1 MLPLRIFKFQATEP
15 VAEASRQNTILYA
28 VNVEFDFDGPIAA
41 FIRAVR
47 REIWE
52 ERSID
57 ETSLSFDTGEKFLR
71 MEKSY
76 DIYLIYVMVIYS

>member
-1 MLPLRIFKFQATEP
+1 MLPLRIFKFQATGP
-15 VAEASRQNTILYA
+15 VAEASRQSTILYA
-28 VNVEFDFDGPIAA
+28 VDVEFDFDGPISS

-57 ETSLSFDTGEKFLR
+57 ETSLSFDTGEKILENGE
-71 MEKSY
+71 MD

>member
-28 VNVEFDFDGPIAA
+28 VDVEFDFDGPIAA